1 MTNQM
6 AIIIL
11 KIERECVKRNIQGC
25 DRDCAKCDLVQTDE
39 ELLEM
44 YDYVIEQ
51 MKGGAER
58 IRSAGRKHLWN
69 RRGSQW
75 KQNLK
80 YGRSRGGSCG
90 ATAA

>member
-25 DRDCAKCDLVQTDE
+25 DRDCTRCDLVQTDE

-44 YDYVIEQ
+44 YDYVIDTI
-51 MKGGAER
+51 ER
-58 IRSAGRKHLWN
+58 RCRK
-69 RRGSQW
+69 
-75 KQNLK
+75 
-80 YGRSRGGSCG
+80 
-90 ATAA
+90 